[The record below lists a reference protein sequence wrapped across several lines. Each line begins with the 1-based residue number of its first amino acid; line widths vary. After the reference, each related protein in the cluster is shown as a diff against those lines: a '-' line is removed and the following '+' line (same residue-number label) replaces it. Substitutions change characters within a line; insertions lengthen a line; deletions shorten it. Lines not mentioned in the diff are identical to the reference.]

1 MNKALCRIVAISA
14 LIIILSSCSSVEEL
28 IAHNPQL
35 YQLQNSECLTAYAD
49 GENYID
55 GEDNV
60 QYGYGTFQML
70 YREDLTT
77 CDCKFNSLNY
87 PCDFGKVNVDVHFS
101 NGILTIVEY
110 PSSDMADCKCQ
121 VDASFT
127 IKNLPLEDFQLK
139 VYHGD
144 TSGKYNPDKPKY
156 IGSGRPIASGE
167 FLEVPYQL

>member
-1 MNKALCRIVAISA
+1 MEKYRYSIVFMTM
-14 LIIILSSCSSVEEL
+14 IILILCSCSSIEDIVSR
-28 IAHNPQL
+28 NPQL
-35 YQLQNSECLTAYAD
+35 YQLRNSECLTTYTD

-55 GEDNV
+55 GEDNA

-156 IGSGRPIASGE
+156 IGSGRSKASGE